1 MKMDESRRSKW
12 IAVLVLVVAG
22 GLFGRSMVHQIA
34 ANNDDRLAAK
44 DEAVSETVSTAGLY
58 GLHTQCAQE
67 CRERGDVSGA
77 IWHERIL
84 ARMRGEAVDD
94 SVILEDAGEV
104 DAPQG
109 VETASRPNRSLED
122 PTHPH
127 PLTARVETVGSFD
140 R

>member
-1 MKMDESRRSKW
+1 MEESRRSKW

-22 GLFGRSMVHQIA
+22 GLFGRSMMGMIA
-34 ANNDDRLAAK
+34 EDNDRVAAAK
-44 DEAVSETVSTAGLY
+44 GDAVSETVSNAGLY

-67 CRERGDVSGA
+67 CRDRGDVSGA

-94 SVILEDAGEV
+94 SVLLDDAGDV
-104 DAPQG
+104 DLQRAS
-109 VETASRPNRSLED
+109 ETTASARQSLDD
-122 PTHPH
+122 PTHSYRP
-127 PLTARVETVGSFD
+127 TARVDADAAVG

>member
-1 MKMDESRRSKW
+1 MEESRRSKW

-22 GLFGRSMVHQIA
+22 GLFGRSMMGLIA
-34 ANNDDRLAAK
+34 ADNERVAAAAHG
-44 DEAVSETVSTAGLY
+44 ETVSETVSTAGLY

-84 ARMRGEAVDD
+84 ARMRGEPVDE
-94 SVILEDAGEV
+94 SVILDDAGDV
-104 DAPQG
+104 DGPRAP
-109 VETASRPNRSLED
+109 ETASRPTQSLED
-122 PTHPH
+122 PTHP
-127 PLTARVETVGSFD
+127 PRPTARVDADGAIA